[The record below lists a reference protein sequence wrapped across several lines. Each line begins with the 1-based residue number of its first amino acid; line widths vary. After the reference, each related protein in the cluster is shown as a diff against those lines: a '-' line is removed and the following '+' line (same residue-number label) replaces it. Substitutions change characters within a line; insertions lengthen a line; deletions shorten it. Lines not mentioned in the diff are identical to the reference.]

1 MFALDLGLVTTLL
14 LEGGEVTKLE
24 AEDDIELMDK
34 VADVTESSLLDKVFT
49 VDKDKVNEVFAEDKD
64 KVDEVFIEDKDN
76 VCGWDDDDEDV
87 SPLSLSPVS
96 VTCKNKLL
104 EAV

>member
-34 VADVTESSLLDKVFT
+34 VADVTDISLLDKVFT
-49 VDKDKVNEVFAEDKD
+49 GDKD
-64 KVDEVFIEDKDN
+64 KVDEVFTEDKDN
-76 VCGWDDDDEDV
+76 VCGWDDDEDV